1 MSSSIS
7 RVILFL
13 AVVLATC
20 IYMTTAAPIV
30 QNELTAQLELA
41 HVSVPHINVF
51 KKHQEDEDFEEG
63 DDEDYESTTTT
74 TTATATA
81 TATTKASK
89 HSKTT
94 STETEEPTTTTTT
107 KSSKTTKT
115 TTTDEPTETAKS
127 SKSKSSGSGS
137 HSGDAT
143 YYGTGLGSCGEVS
156 KDSDMIVALNHG
168 QMANGANPNHNQLCG
183 KTITAHGPKGS
194 VTVKIVDTCPGC
206 ANGDLDLSPAA
217 FAKIADMA
225 QGRVPITWDFN

>member
-51 KKHQEDEDFEEG
+51 KKHQEDEDYE
-63 DDEDYESTTTT
+63 ESTTTT
-74 TTATATA
+74 TTATA

-94 STETEEPTTTTTT
+94 STEIEEPTTTTTT
-107 KSSKTTKT
+107 KSTKTSKTTKT
-115 TTTDEPTETAKS
+115 TTTDEPTETAKA
-127 SKSKSSGSGS
+127 SKSKSSGSSSGS

-143 YYGTGLGSCGEVS
+143 YYDAGLGSCGQVS
-156 KDSDMIVALNHG
+156 ENSDMIVALNHG
-168 QMANGANPNHNQLCG
+168 QMANGANPNNNELCG

-217 FAKIADMA
+217 FSKIADMA